1 MRGEQHTTGGCG
13 VPPMGSPPLAR
24 GTGLSASHV
33 AAGVGITP
41 ACAGNS
47 LLEGDN
53 DTADWDH
60 PRLRGEQAVNVCCAV
75 VEAGSPPLARG
86 TVLIHICNF
95 RQLRITPACAGNSGV
110 QCNQIADAGDHPR
123 LRGEQTVFSA
133 LCRRKMGSP
142 PLARGTVDDGCAIVA
157 QCGITPACAGNS
169 YVCIIDAITGRDHPR
184 LRGEQSSVD
193 MPRMR
198 REGSPPLARGTV
210 RISSPSC
217 MVYGITPA
225 CAGNRSS
232 ESYVRVRNRDHPRLR
247 GEQYAGVENAGKW
260 MGSPP
265 LARGTEG
272 VSAHAS
278 RRRRITPACA
288 GNSAACTACISLG
301 RDHPRLRGEQLRYEW
316 KWGQDVGSPPLARG
330 TDRI

>member
-1 MRGEQHTTGGCG
+1 MKPVKLGSPPLARGTVPVRQVHRPRIGITPACAGNRVILASTCTPQRDHPRLRGEQHTTGGCG

-142 PLARGTVDDGCAIVA
+142 PLARGTVGGGCASVA
-157 QCGITPACAGNS
+157 ESGITPACAGNS
-169 YVCIIDAITGRDHPR
+169 AYLVAVLHGIWDHPR
-184 LRGEQSSVD
+184 LRGEQVQRIVC
-193 MPRMR
+193 PRPKQ
-198 REGSPPLARGTV
+198 GSPPLARGTV
-210 RISSPSC
+210 CGRGEC
-217 MVYGITPA
+217 GEVDGITPA
-225 CAGNRSS
+225 CAGN
-232 ESYVRVRNRDHPRLR
+232 
-247 GEQYAGVENAGKW
+247 
-260 MGSPP
+260 
-265 LARGTEG
+265 
-272 VSAHAS
+272 
-278 RRRRITPACA
+278 
-288 GNSAACTACISLG
+288 SLQ
-301 RDHPRLRGEQLRYEW
+301 EFQ
-316 KWGQDVGSPPLARG
+316 
-330 TDRI
+330 